1 MKIKFQYVLREEY
14 EGDEGVY
21 VPTLGWEVAPYKN
34 QAEGDP
40 RQYRGQ
46 QIPLNS

>member
-1 MKIKFQYVLREEY
+1 MLKDDSKKIKVIVNRSECDDRVFYVE
-14 EGDEGVY
+14 D
-21 VPTLGWEVAPYKN
+21 A
-34 QAEGDP
+34 DP

>member
-1 MKIKFQYVLREEY
+1 MREKIGQCQTMKMKY
-14 EGDEGVY
+14 
-21 VPTLGWEVAPYKN
+21 
-34 QAEGDP
+34 DP

>member
-1 MKIKFQYVLREEY
+1 MDDLKIATHFMVSDGISEQHALYL
-14 EGDEGVY
+14 
-21 VPTLGWEVAPYKN
+21 
-34 QAEGDP
+34 DP